1 MAARPE
7 DCLGNGGHS
16 DYNRHRWLLFILA
29 RLDTWDV
36 NQLEAA
42 GEGGGLPVSAT
53 MFRARSKRWP
63 MKWPRPNFN
72 LGSSVHSLPA
82 YSCFMP
88 AHAASSTRSNRNTRS
103 SLPPVNS

>member
-42 GEGGGLPVSAT
+42 GEGGGLLQVW
-53 MFRARSKRWP
+53 FRRMREYAAIS
-63 MKWPRPNFN
+63 
-72 LGSSVHSLPA
+72 GSGH
-82 YSCFMP
+82 
-88 AHAASSTRSNRNTRS
+88 
-103 SLPPVNS
+103 